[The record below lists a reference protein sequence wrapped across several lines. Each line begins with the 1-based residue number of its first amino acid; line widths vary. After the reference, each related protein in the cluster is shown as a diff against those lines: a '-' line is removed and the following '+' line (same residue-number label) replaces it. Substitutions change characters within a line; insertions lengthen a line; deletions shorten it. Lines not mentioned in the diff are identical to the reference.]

1 MSTDLKSKLAQLKE
15 LHELGLLTEAELAEQ
30 KRAALSAFMGTTPVP
45 AGPSALGGATR
56 VESSAP
62 TPTPSDLLAGA
73 TSVDPTA
80 GLPSRLGNYRV
91 LGIIGA
97 GGMGTVV
104 RARHEREG
112 WAKQQGGDVALKI
125 IHPHIAADSSFQERF
140 FAEAGLGRRVQHPGL
155 ATVYDVVSEGPWLGT
170 ILEYVEG
177 KELTAWIRPG
187 GLPVEEVLSLL
198 TPLAEALDH
207 LHS

>member
-1 MSTDLKSKLAQLKE
+1 MSTDLKAKLAQLKE
-15 LHELGLLTEAELAEQ
+15 LHELGLLTEAAYQ
-30 KRAALSAFMGTTPVP
+30 QQQQAVLSAAMGTPPVP
-45 AGPSALGGATR
+45 AGPSALSGAPR
-56 VESSAP
+56 VESSAAP
-62 TPTPSDLLAGA
+62 APASPLAGNP
-73 TSVDPTA
+73 SVDPA
-80 GLPSRLGNYRV
+80 AELPSRLGNYRV